1 MKSLTATMICTL
13 TEKKNNNPR
22 AIQEHMINVSPILQA
37 FTFVTEPKKETG
49 YSSVCSTKVYHFF
62 SLLHS
67 GSSHLF
73 TLHLLSL
80 KYTVKRTL
88 KTSLPTNPLPRLP
101 PPKKNP
107 SKQNGHVIAQLWQ
120 KNYKLNFEQ
129 QSSSLQRCS

>member
-1 MKSLTATMICTL
+1 
-13 TEKKNNNPR
+13 
-22 AIQEHMINVSPILQA
+22 MINVSPILQA

-88 KTSLPTNPLPRLP
+88 NGAAAGSPEGHEAAGRQGGPAVHLAGHEGLHPQRHRGCLPQRL
-101 PPKKNP
+101 
-107 SKQNGHVIAQLWQ
+107 
-120 KNYKLNFEQ
+120 
-129 QSSSLQRCS
+129 